1 MKLPYHKMTEYIIQ
15 HEEVIFEIT
24 QEYLNKNRYFNL
36 ENIIPFIN
44 VRLKKF
50 SISLTYDGIREILK
64 SLIKKKIILER
75 SKLTKKEILNNTNR
89 KIIYDFIT
97 NNPGVYFNRISR
109 ELKLSNYILAWHIKM
124 LINFEFIKSSIM
136 DNHEIFFKIN
146 IPSEEYSILYILS
159 KEKAQEVINYLKL
172 NQDGCY
178 KTQICKDLN
187 MHSNTVSKYI
197 QKLENLGIII
207 QKKDSNRILY
217 FLTDKIERYL

>member
-1 MKLPYHKMTEYIIQ
+1 MTEYIIQ
-15 HEEVIFEIT
+15 HEDVVFEIT
-24 QEYLNKNRYFNL
+24 QEYLNKNRCFNL
-36 ENIIPFIN
+36 ENIIPYIN

-75 SKLTKKEILNNTNR
+75 SKLTKNHILNNTNR
-89 KIIYDFIT
+89 KKIYDFIT

-109 ELKLSNYILAWHIKM
+109 ELQLSNYILAWHIKM

-136 DNHEIFFKIN
+136 DNHEIFFNID
-146 IPSEEYSILYILS
+146 IPSDEYSILYILS
-159 KEKAQEVINYLKL
+159 KEKAREMINYLKL

-197 QKLENLGIII
+197 KKLEDLKIII
-207 QKKDSNRILY
+207 QKKDSNRNIY
-217 FLTDKIERYL
+217 FLTDKIQRYL